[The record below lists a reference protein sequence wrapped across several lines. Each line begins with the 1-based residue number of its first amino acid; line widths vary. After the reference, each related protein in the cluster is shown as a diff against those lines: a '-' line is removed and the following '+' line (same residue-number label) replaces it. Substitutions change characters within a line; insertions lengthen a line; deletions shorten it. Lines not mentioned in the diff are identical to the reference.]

1 MANETI
7 TENNEVNDAK
17 NETYKSY
24 GISREELQEAIKQ
37 AKIEGLEAGRSE
49 AKQQLY
55 SKIDSQDKQ
64 LKQLKQQLESTVS
77 SSTDFQ
83 NKLKESLGMDI
94 AEKEPSIEDILAQ
107 KDQEFDGKIK
117 KLMDSF
123 DKKLKGSEERIEQLN
138 SKYLENLKAQLV
150 EENGGKLIEGL
161 LTGNTEEEIR
171 SKVDLAKA
179 EYSKIEEQLR
189 NELTTS
195 SREERKGKQL
205 PSTSEVSSGNVG
217 EVKDDTLEDKI
228 LNSSDDDF
236 KSNMSLIEQELRK
249 LQSK

>member
-17 NETYKSY
+17 NETSKSS
-24 GISREELQEAIKQ
+24 GISREDLQEAIKQ